1 MKKRILAL
9 MLVLILAVSFA
20 ACGEKK
26 EEAKDPDPDPVVVD
40 NDGEKA
46 DGPTAEE
53 VMGVTIPEFAITV
66 NDVEVTHEMM
76 ADYAIYQV
84 TVSTVNSSGTE
95 STTTF
100 CGFALKDILAAAGIE
115 GDFTTLTAVA
125 TDGYE
130 ITFEDA
136 GELIA
141 SDVTLVALTKNGDPF
156 KEAPWFAPCTSGTTG
171 DYLKGM
177 ATIVLE

>member
-26 EEAKDPDPDPVVVD
+26 EEENKTPDPDPVVTD
-40 NDGEKA
+40 NGE
-46 DGPTAEE
+46 DNGPKAEE

-115 GDFTTLTAVA
+115 GDFATLTAVA

-130 ITFEDA
+130 IVFEDA
-136 GELIA
+136 AELIA

-156 KEAPWFAPCTSGTTG
+156 KDAPWFAPCTSGTTG

-177 ATIVLE
+177 ATITLE